1 MFDHSRRPVPDRSG
15 TVQKVPQSDLPLD
28 RWRPGAALA
37 VIAGT
42 QGPAYRLA
50 GAGMVIEPDGT
61 LHGQLSAGCIDR
73 DVALHA
79 AQALADGQPRRL
91 RYGAG
96 SPFRDLQLP
105 CGGTLDILVEPRPDP
120 AAVARARAD
129 LAARRMAELPL
140 GPLQLRIRPALRCLT
155 FGSGPEARLFADLVH
170 ATGWRTE
177 LYAPDP
183 DTLAGCGFPHGSC
196 LHGWPEGVAS
206 DPHSAVVLFFHDH
219 DREIAVL
226 EHALARPA
234 FYIGAMGS
242 LRAAGNRLAA
252 LQARGVPPENLA
264 RLRDRIGLIP
274 SVRDPRSLAVS
285 VLADVAAAAAPA

>member
-15 TVQKVPQSDLPLD
+15 TVLKVPQSDLPLD

-120 AAVARARAD
+120 AAIRACRINDEARA
-129 LAARRMAELPL
+129 
-140 GPLQLRIRPALRCLT
+140 G
-155 FGSGPEARLFADLVH
+155 
-170 ATGWRTE
+170 
-177 LYAPDP
+177 
-183 DTLAGCGFPHGSC
+183 
-196 LHGWPEGVAS
+196 
-206 DPHSAVVLFFHDH
+206 
-219 DREIAVL
+219 
-226 EHALARPA
+226 
-234 FYIGAMGS
+234 
-242 LRAAGNRLAA
+242 
-252 LQARGVPPENLA
+252 
-264 RLRDRIGLIP
+264 
-274 SVRDPRSLAVS
+274 
-285 VLADVAAAAAPA
+285 